1 MTPHTLSDAE
11 FTALARGHGDH
22 AAVARLRSARYSKR
36 LVLLRALHDA
46 AHERGLAEHF
56 LPGYTLLADIQR
68 TSPAAVRTALLLP
81 QVGSWAAHTLRR
93 LHTAGDAPAG
103 PCGRTSPTWARWPSP
118 PSSTPGSTARSPCPS
133 GGARWRCPAWAW
145 LRCPA
150 PRPRR
155 RCGWRTG
162 W

>member
-93 LHTAGDAPAG
+93 LHGGGRARGPLWADVAHVGAVAVSAVVHARVGCEITVPVRRGAVALPGLGLATLPGAAATAPVRVADG
-103 PCGRTSPTWARWPSP
+103 
-118 PSSTPGSTARSPCPS
+118 
-133 GGARWRCPAWAW
+133 
-145 LRCPA
+145 
-150 PRPRR
+150 
-155 RCGWRTG
+155 
-162 W
+162 